1 MKQLLLLIWFI
12 CAFQYSFAEVD
23 DSNVV
28 HDLTSIV
35 IRQKFEGSGLCEKM
49 PEFDSSKVYYDSIVK
64 GKEQCISHLRKNSD
78 GTFAFQSNEE
88 HQQGV
93 ANLAKQFASEF
104 GMADWGYFLGMIHD
118 KGKERGDYP
127 IKAIYKLPGKT
138 QTNTLTINIKY

>member
-49 PEFDSSKVYYDSIVK
+49 PEFDNSKVYINPESDAFELIISSANNENNKIDSV
-64 GKEQCISHLRKNSD
+64 
-78 GTFAFQSNEE
+78 TFQSQPQYLKFRFKK
-88 HQQGV
+88 HLV
-93 ANLAKQFASEF
+93 YVLHTFWTLRPYIATCVL
-104 GMADWGYFLGMIHD
+104 D
-118 KGKERGDYP
+118 K
-127 IKAIYKLPGKT
+127 IS
-138 QTNTLTINIKY
+138 